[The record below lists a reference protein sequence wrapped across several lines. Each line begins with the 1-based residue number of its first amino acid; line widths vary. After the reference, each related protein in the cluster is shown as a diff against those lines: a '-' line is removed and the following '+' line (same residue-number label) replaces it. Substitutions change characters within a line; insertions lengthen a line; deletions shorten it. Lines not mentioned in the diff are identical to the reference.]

1 LDFLLKSPFA
11 KGGFR
16 GISKPLIGRNL
27 WQTLYMPG
35 SACLAPS
42 ADEKERTMRSEHDAP
57 PTRSGSP
64 SGMAGFAAMPLECL
78 DPFLGEF
85 PDPVVVT
92 NRDREVVF
100 LNRAAQKLFGES
112 LRPGDP
118 CPFCGEISRI
128 VGVGEGEGRFSRCPE
143 LGESFKE
150 IPIAMKVRWPAG
162 APLNLSVSPIR
173 GADKLKSGCL
183 ILMREHAELLTH
195 PVMGQQMAT
204 LASILEN
211 FPMPFFMVD
220 PFLVVT
226 HINDHMEE
234 LTGYKRSEVIGRMTC
249 GELLNTV
256 QCHTADCV
264 LKQVMLH
271 KKPLSGLRRVV
282 RNRSGRDIPV
292 TVSASI
298 ITDSEGRVIGGFEAL
313 RDITPVVEAEQ
324 KLDLLTQLTRE
335 GLLMADE
342 NHRVIFANTRM
353 LEILDIPRAKIIG
366 LNLEEVLTHQHLHMA
381 RELANLVD
389 QGDLQQETQFCSILD
404 KPDNATRIP
413 RVFETCM
420 AVSRLGDKIIT
431 CLYLRDLTG
440 RILMERELQKTNA
453 FLTNIIQNSV
463 DGIVVVD
470 IRGVPLI
477 FNQGAERIL
486 GYKAEE
492 MIGNA
497 ENFRRFY
504 PVGSAAEMMRRMR
517 SDEYGPP
524 DKLNTTRMT
533 FISKSGEEVPVNFSA
548 TIIRERGEEVGSVGI
563 FSDLREI
570 LKVHRELEAA
580 QAQLV
585 HSEKIASL
593 GRMSAGVA
601 HEINNPL
608 AGILIYAELLQRD
621 LAPDSAHRENLEVI
635 IKQTMRCQQ
644 IVHRLLDFSRQS
656 LGDRKLFDLNDII
669 HRCVELISHQAF
681 FHNIKVIQELDPFLP
696 QIVGDPGQL
705 QQVFTNL
712 LLNAADAMGGQGR
725 IVIASRPTPHGD
737 GIILTFTDTGC
748 GIPPEIRDKI
758 FEPFFTTKPPGKGT
772 GLGLS
777 IVYGVIQRHGGTITA
792 DSPWGGGTTFT
803 IRLPLESPEH
813 GPGLEFEEA

>member
-1 LDFLLKSPFA
+1 MK
-11 KGGFR
+11 
-16 GISKPLIGRNL
+16 
-27 WQTLYMPG
+27 
-35 SACLAPS
+35 
-42 ADEKERTMRSEHDAP
+42 SEHDAP
-57 PTRSGSP
+57 PSRPEAPPALTG
-64 SGMAGFAAMPLECL
+64 AAAVPVSCLNPLL
-78 DPFLGEF
+78 DEF
-85 PDPVVVT
+85 PDPVVIT

-100 LNRAAQKLFGES
+100 LNCAAQKLFGES

-118 CPFCGEISRI
+118 CPICAENAIVAGTGEDASRPQP
-128 VGVGEGEGRFSRCPE
+128 CPQAGKSYRQAPV
-143 LGESFKE
+143 LLKT
-150 IPIAMKVRWPAG
+150 RWPLG
-162 APLNLSVSPIR
+162 APLSISAAPIR
-173 GADKLKSGCL
+173 GAGRQKAGCFIL
-183 ILMREHAELLTH
+183 IREHTDLLAH
-195 PVMGQQMAT
+195 PVMEQQMAT
-204 LASILEN
+204 LSSILEN
-211 FPMPFFMVD
+211 FPLPFFLVD

-226 HINDHMEE
+226 YINDHMEKF
-234 LTGYKRSEVIGRMTC
+234 TGYTRGEVVGRMTC

-256 QCHTADCV
+256 QCFTADCI

-271 KKPLSGLRRVV
+271 KKAFSGERRAV
-282 RNRSGRDIPV
+282 RTRNGREVPV

-298 ITDSEGRVIGGFEAL
+298 ITDPEGRVIGGFEVL

-342 NHRVIFANTRM
+342 NHRIIFANTRM
-353 LEILDIPRAKIIG
+353 MEILNIPRSRIIG
-366 LNLEEVLTHQHLHMA
+366 MNLGEVLTSQHLHMA
-381 RELANLVD
+381 QELASLVD
-389 QGDLQQETQFCSILD
+389 QGDLQQETQFCSLLD
-404 KPDNATRIP
+404 KINHEAHVP

-420 AVSRLGDKIIT
+420 AVSRLGNKLLT
-431 CLYLRDLTG
+431 CLYLRDLTS
-440 RILMERELQKTNA
+440 RILIERELQKTNA
-453 FLTNIIQNSV
+453 FFTNIIQNSV

-470 IRGVPLI
+470 TKGVPLI

-504 PVGSAAEMMRRMR
+504 PVELASEMMRRMR

-533 FISKSGEEVPVNFSA
+533 FINKNGEEVPVNFSA
-548 TIIRERGEEVGSVGI
+548 TIIRERGQEVGSVGI

-621 LAPDSAHRENLEVI
+621 LAAEAVHRENIEVI
-635 IKQTMRCQQ
+635 INQTMRCQQ

-656 LGDRKLFDLNDII
+656 LGDRKLLNANDII

-681 FHNIKVIQELDPFLP
+681 FHNIKVIQELDPCLP

-712 LLNAADAMGGQGR
+712 LLNAADAMNGQGQ
-725 IVIASRPTPHGD
+725 ITIASRPMPQGD
-737 GIILTFTDTGC
+737 GIILTFTDTGG
-748 GIPPEIRDKI
+748 GIPMAIRDKI

-777 IVYGVIQRHGGTITA
+777 IVYGVIQRHGGTISA
-792 DSPWGGGTTFT
+792 DSPGGGGTTFT
-803 IRLPLESPEH
+803 IRLPLESRDQ
-813 GPGLEFEEA
+813 GAGTEFNEA

>member
-1 LDFLLKSPFA
+1 MKVNSSPEEMGGAPGWQETLGPLLA
-11 KGGFR
+11 
-16 GISKPLIGRNL
+16 
-27 WQTLYMPG
+27 
-35 SACLAPS
+35 
-42 ADEKERTMRSEHDAP
+42 
-57 PTRSGSP
+57 
-64 SGMAGFAAMPLECL
+64 
-78 DPFLGEF
+78 EF

-100 LNRAAQKLFGES
+100 LNGAAKKLFGES
-112 LRPGDP
+112 LGLGEPRVPSVGKFPALPGSERVRPG
-118 CPFCGEISRI
+118 SR
-128 VGVGEGEGRFSRCPE
+128 GVPK

-150 IPIAMKVRWPAG
+150 VPMALKAHWPTG
-162 APLNLSVSPIR
+162 APLTLTVTPIR
-173 GADKLKSGCL
+173 GPDNRKAGCFILIREPAD
-183 ILMREHAELLTH
+183 LLAH
-195 PVMGQQMAT
+195 PVMAQQMAT
-204 LASILEN
+204 LSSILEN
-211 FPMPFFMVD
+211 FPVPFFMVD

-226 HINDHMEE
+226 HLNERMEK
-234 LTGYKRSEVIGRMTC
+234 LTGYTRERGGGPDDVRGVAEYRPVLYRAIASSSRSCSTKRPIS
-249 GELLNTV
+249 GE
-256 QCHTADCV
+256 
-264 LKQVMLH
+264 
-271 KKPLSGLRRVV
+271 RRVV
-282 RNRSGRDIPV
+282 RTRNGREVPV

-298 ITDSEGRVIGGFEAL
+298 ITDPEGRVIGGFEAV

-342 NHRVIFANTRM
+342 NHRIIFANTRM
-353 LEILDIPRAKIIG
+353 MEILNIPRSRIIG
-366 LNLEEVLTHQHLHMA
+366 MHLGEVLTSQHLHMA
-381 RELANLVD
+381 QELASLVD

-404 KPDNATRIP
+404 KTNNEAQVP

-431 CLYLRDLTG
+431 CLYLRDLTS
-440 RILMERELQKTNA
+440 RILIERELQKTNA
-453 FLTNIIQNSV
+453 FFTNIIQNSV

-470 IRGVPLI
+470 TKGVPLI

-486 GYKAEE
+486 GYTAEE

-504 PVGSAAEMMRRMR
+504 PVELAAEMMRRMR

-524 DKLNTTRMT
+524 DKLTTTRMT
-533 FISKSGEEVPVNFSA
+533 FINKNGEEVPVNFSA
-548 TIIRERGEEVGSVGI
+548 TIIRERGQEVGSVGI

-570 LKVHRELEAA
+570 LKVHQELEAA

-585 HSEKIASL
+585 HSDKIASL

-608 AGILIYAELLQRD
+608 AGILIYAELLKRD
-621 LAPDSAHRENLEVI
+621 LAADAAHRENLEVI
-635 IKQTMRCQQ
+635 INQTMRCQQ

-656 LGDRKLFDLNDII
+656 LGDQKLFDVNDII

-712 LLNAADAMGGQGR
+712 LLNAADAMNGQGQ
-725 IVIASRPTPHGD
+725 ITIASRPMDQGD

-792 DSPWGGGTTFT
+792 DSPRGDGTTFT
-803 IRLPLESPEH
+803 IRLPLEARDQKT
-813 GPGLEFEEA
+813 GLEFEEVGPRSPGPMER

>member
-1 LDFLLKSPFA
+1 M
-11 KGGFR
+11 
-16 GISKPLIGRNL
+16 KPK
-27 WQTLYMPG
+27 PG
-35 SACLAPS
+35 
-42 ADEKERTMRSEHDAP
+42 DP
-57 PTRSGSP
+57 PTPPDDSP
-64 SGMAGFAAMPLECL
+64 PVPRDAALPVECL
-78 DPFLGEF
+78 GPLLAEF
-85 PDPVVVT
+85 ADPVVVT

-100 LNRAAQKLFGES
+100 LNCAAQKLFGES
-112 LRPGDP
+112 LRPGDS
-118 CPFCGEISRI
+118 CPVCTDNAI
-128 VGVGEGEGRFSRCPE
+128 VTGVGNNASGPRHCPQ
-143 LGESFKE
+143 LGASYREAPVLLKT
-150 IPIAMKVRWPAG
+150 RWPLG
-162 APLNLSVSPIR
+162 APLSVSASPIR
-173 GADKLKSGCL
+173 AANREKIGCFL
-183 ILMREHAELLTH
+183 LFREHTELLSH
-195 PVMGQQMAT
+195 PVMEQQMAT
-204 LASILEN
+204 LSSILEN
-211 FPMPFFMVD
+211 FPLPFFMVD

-226 HINDHMEE
+226 HINQHMEE
-234 LTGYKRSEVIGRMTC
+234 LTGYKRSEVVGRMTC

-271 KKPLSGLRRVV
+271 KKSLSGLRRVV
-282 RNRSGRDIPV
+282 RNRAGREIPV
-292 TVSASI
+292 NVSASI
-298 ITDSEGRVIGGFEAL
+298 ITDAEGRVIGGFEAL

-342 NHRVIFANTRM
+342 HHRIIFANTRM
-353 LEILDIPRAKIIG
+353 LEILHIPRSRIIG
-366 LNLEEVLTHQHLHMA
+366 MDLGEVLTSQHLHMA
-381 RELANLVD
+381 RELASLVD
-389 QGDLQQETQFCSILD
+389 QGELQQETQFCSIVD
-404 KPDNATRIP
+404 KTANEARFP

-470 IRGVPLI
+470 TRGVPLI
-477 FNQGAERIL
+477 FNEGAERIL

-504 PVGSAAEMMRRMR
+504 PMELAAEMMQRMR
-517 SDEYGPP
+517 SDEFGPP

-533 FISKSGEEVPVNFSA
+533 FINKSGEEVPVNFSA

-621 LAPDSAHRENLEVI
+621 LADDAAHRENLEVI
-635 IKQTMRCQQ
+635 INQTMRCQQ

-656 LGDRKLFDLNDII
+656 LGDRKLFDVNDII

-681 FHNIKVIQELDPFLP
+681 FHNIKVMQQLDPFLP

-712 LLNAADAMGGQGR
+712 LLNAADAMGGQGQ
-725 IVIASRPTPHGD
+725 ITITSRPIPPGD
-737 GIILTFTDTGC
+737 GIMLSFTDTGG

-792 DSPWGGGTTFT
+792 DSPRAGGTTFT
-803 IRLPLESPEH
+803 IRLPLESREQ
-813 GPGLEFEEA
+813 GPGMEFEEV